1 MPTNIQAQICGKQRG
16 LGGTRLIRRILC
28 VVCMVWTAIVA
39 VASGQIVPLH
49 FGTTNG
55 VVDEFGFTLRGT
67 DIGAPWFGFTYV
79 TGEVVQILDV
89 NNGVFPPNAD
99 GTPSTNNPVLFQTR
113 IGAGVDP
120 GLGPVGM
127 FGGSMYRR
135 PSGQIIA
142 RVFNRPSLAES
153 SFYTDSEIFV
163 VPTTNYGVFIP
174 VVARTDHPLDS
185 TDDDADGL
193 LNSWEK
199 SLGSNPNMSDTDGD
213 GVWDGSEFRAG
224 TEATNPESY
233 LHVVQLAPAGNGAI
247 EVVWDSVAGKR
258 YVVEFSADG
267 LRADAA
273 YTTVTAPITATGDV
287 SSAIIPGGLLSRVGH
302 YRVCLA
308 E

>member
-1 MPTNIQAQICGKQRG
+1 MTTMLKTEACGQRRG
-16 LGGTRLIRRILC
+16 RAGALALC
-28 VVCMVWTAIVA
+28 IVWLVWAAFISS
-39 VASGQIVPLH
+39 ASGQTVPLH

-55 VVDEFGFTLRGT
+55 VVDELGVTLRGT
-67 DIGAPWFGFTYV
+67 DIGAPWFGFAYV
-79 TGEVVQILDV
+79 TGEVVQILDA
-89 NNGVFPPNAD
+89 NSGIFPPNAD
-99 GTPSTNNPVLFQTR
+99 GTPNTNNPVLFQTR

-142 RVFNRPSLAES
+142 RVFNRPTLAES

-185 TDDDADGL
+185 ADDDADGL

-199 SLGSNPNMSDTDGD
+199 SLGSNPNMGDTDGD
-213 GVWDGSEFRAG
+213 GVRDGYEFRAG
-224 TEATNPESY
+224 TEATNPDSY
-233 LHVVQLAPAGNGAI
+233 LHVVQLAPAGNGALQVI
-247 EVVWDSVAGKR
+247 WSSVAGKR
-258 YVVEFSADG
+258 YVVEFSADDLG
-267 LRADAA
+267 GNAA
-273 YTTVTAPITATGDV
+273 YTLVTEPITATGEI
-287 SSAIIPGGLLSRVGH
+287 SSATIPGGMLSRVGH